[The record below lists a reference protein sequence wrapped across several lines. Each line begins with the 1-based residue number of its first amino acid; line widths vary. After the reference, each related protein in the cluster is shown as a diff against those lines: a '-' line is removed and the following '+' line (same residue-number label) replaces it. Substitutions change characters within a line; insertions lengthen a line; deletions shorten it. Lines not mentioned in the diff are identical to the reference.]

1 MRKIRIPNKS
11 KINIIICF
19 TLQILVIVSLIAQVI
34 YENWANVF
42 LCVITLIL
50 FIIPNFISTKFKLK
64 IPDTLEA
71 IIYIFIFSAAILGEI
86 QNFYG
91 AIPYWD
97 SLLHTLNG
105 FICAAIGFSLIN
117 ILNNGNNIDMTPI
130 FVSLVAFCFSMT
142 IGVFWEFV
150 EFSLDHYLAMDTQK
164 DQIVYQISSVKLND
178 KKINKT
184 IKINNIDKTIIYS
197 RQGTTIINGYL
208 DIGLRDTIKDLFVNF
223 IGALIFS
230 ILGYLYVKN
239 SYNYHFIE
247 NFVPKANK
255 KVL

>member
-1 MRKIRIPNKS
+1 MLSNPSTNKIEKEFENLRKELLDL
-11 KINIIICF
+11 
-19 TLQILVIVSLIAQVI
+19 TLRNQLL
-34 YENWANVF
+34 
-42 LCVITLIL
+42 
-50 FIIPNFISTKFKLK
+50 NFKTR
-64 IPDTLEA
+64 A
-71 IIYIFIFSAAILGEI
+71 
-86 QNFYG
+86 
-91 AIPYWD
+91 
-97 SLLHTLNG
+97 
-105 FICAAIGFSLIN
+105 
-117 ILNNGNNIDMTPI
+117 
-130 FVSLVAFCFSMT
+130 
-142 IGVFWEFV
+142 
-150 EFSLDHYLAMDTQK
+150 
-164 DQIVYQISSVKLND
+164 
-178 KKINKT
+178 KT